1 LDLVSDMQIENPIT
15 TTENCRYCLMCRHTC
30 PVGFVTNLETLTP
43 RGWGLTIASVKRGL
57 LTWNDETVDAL
68 YSCADCGLCRA
79 HCVTD
84 QPLPEAIAAAR
95 AEVAAKN
102 LAPPIVYEL
111 DTALKTWGNPY
122 EEKAPDSAMG
132 QGEVALFVG
141 DDACYLWPSALEA
154 VLTLLHAVGVEP
166 VLVGV
171 GRNNGYLPSSLGLLE
186 TATSLARANLDEIQA
201 TGASRVLVLTPGDFD
216 AFSRV
221 YDERLGL
228 AWPEGVQL
236 MEVLDF
242 LAQQLEAGE
251 LGFNS
256 NDSGAPFAYVDPTH
270 SVRVDGRYHAPRKLL
285 SAVMGSAGVD
295 MFWREGRAHPSGNVA
310 LQFTQPAIAD
320 LLTQSRLIDAA
331 NAGAGRVITEDPGGL
346 AQLNRHASAHGLQVE
361 GLYELLAEHLSNA

>member
-1 LDLVSDMQIENPIT
+1 MKIENPIA

-57 LTWNDETVDAL
+57 LTWNDETIDAL

-95 AEVAAKN
+95 AEVVAQN
-102 LAPPIVYEL
+102 LAPSVVYEL
-111 DTALKTWGNPY
+111 NTALKTWGNPY
-122 EEKAPDSAMG
+122 EEKEPKPVTE

-141 DDACYLWPSALEA
+141 DDACYLWPSALDA
-154 VLTLLHAVGVEP
+154 ALTLLRAAGIEP

-171 GRNNGYLPSSLGLLE
+171 GRNNGYLPSSLGLFE
-186 TATSLARANLDEIQA
+186 TAVSLARTNLDEIQA
-201 TGASRVLVLTPGDFD
+201 TGASRVLVLTPGDYD

-228 AWPEGVQL
+228 AWPKGVEL
-236 MEVLDF
+236 VEVVDF
-242 LAQQLEAGE
+242 LAQQVEAGN
-251 LGFNS
+251 LQLKPNR
-256 NDSGAPFAYVDPTH
+256 DGAPFAYVDPTH
-270 SVRVDGRYHAPRKLL
+270 TVRVDGRYKAPRKLL

-320 LLTQSRLIDAA
+320 LLTQSRLTDAA
-331 NAGAGRVITEDPGGL
+331 KAGAVHVITEDPGSL
-346 AQLNRHASAHGLQVE
+346 AQLNRHASAHGLQVK
-361 GLYELLAEHLSNA
+361 GLYELLASHLA